1 MNNGLESIVAMKPRQ
16 DDPKEMAIR
25 EKLSRA
31 ILSEQ
36 WSQEAFREIDRLQKE
51 YMRDALAHVDN
62 PTYIHDAT
70 QSIVRDI
77 ASLMRATITSG
88 AEHLTSES
96 MRETPA
102 LIATNHFGAY
112 KLLPLDT
119 RTLGIDIR
127 DYPMMYPPPAYFAA
141 LSPVAHLLKDNLYY
155 GSNAFPGIFG
165 DMHKAT
171 GAVGIPAEAPSGMSK
186 TEHVE
191 RLTQEAF
198 AREPRNA
205 MVVFP
210 EGTTSGK
217 PSGEGP
223 YHLEP
228 YKTGTY
234 VIASHLNVPIVH
246 VAQFWHPQEGMR
258 LCVLQPEV
266 PPYFED
272 VDAYRTYAQE
282 WRTRMQTWLDEQ
294 QAATL
299 TQ

>member
-16 DDPKEMAIR
+16 DDPKEIAIR
-25 EKLSRA
+25 EKLSQA
-31 ILSEQ
+31 VLSEQ
-36 WSQEAFREIDRLQKE
+36 WSQEVFREIGRLQEE
-51 YMRDALAHVDN
+51 YMRDAIAHADDAA
-62 PTYIHDAT
+62 YIHDAT

-77 ASLMRATITSG
+77 ASLMRATIISG
-88 AEHLTSES
+88 AEHLASET
-96 MRETPA
+96 MHGTPV
-102 LIATNHFGAY
+102 LVATNHFGAY

-119 RTLGIDIR
+119 RTLGVDIK

-141 LSPVAHLLKDNLYY
+141 LFPVAHTLENNLYY

-171 GAVGIPAEAPSGMSK
+171 GAVGIPAEAPSGMNK
-186 TEHVE
+186 TEQVE

-198 AREPRNA
+198 ARQPKNA

-234 VIASHLNVPIVH
+234 VIASHLSVPIIH

-258 LCVLQPEV
+258 LCVFQPEV
-266 PPYFED
+266 PPRFEE
-272 VDAYRTYAQE
+272 VDAYRIYAQE
-282 WRTRMQTWLDEQ
+282 WRTRTQAWLDEQ
-294 QAATL
+294 QAALRT
-299 TQ
+299 